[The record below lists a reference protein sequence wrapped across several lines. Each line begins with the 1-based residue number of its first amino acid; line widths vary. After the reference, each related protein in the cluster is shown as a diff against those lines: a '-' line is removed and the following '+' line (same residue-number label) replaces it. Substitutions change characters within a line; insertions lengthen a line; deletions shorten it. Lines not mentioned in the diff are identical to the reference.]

1 MIIMMKSQIDFR
13 AKKRGQRGAR
23 ATSRIEDDLIKILIQ
38 LFPAEKNPK
47 TLRAGGQLAEVW
59 KQSFGILRKV

>member
-23 ATSRIEDDLIKILIQ
+23 ATSRIEDDLLKILSQ

-47 TLRAGGQLAEVW
+47 TLRAQLAEVW